1 MKRILGVILA
11 TIVIMAVLWY
21 TFLYY
26 VDFSDGY
33 RSGELIK
40 FSHKGVM
47 VKTWEGE
54 ISQGI
59 SGAQIF
65 SFSVMDSEQEV
76 IDKLQEYQGHYVK
89 LKYEEKFGTF
99 FFWGDTKYFITEV
112 TKEQSPHFNRD

>member
-26 VDFSDGY
+26 ADFSDGY

-40 FSHKGVM
+40 FSHKGVL

-65 SFSVMDSEQEV
+65 AFSVRDSEEE
-76 IDKLQEYQGHYVK
+76 IIEKLKEYQGHYVK

-112 TKEQSPHFNRD
+112 TKEQSPHFNRQ